1 MAVVRTELVPLA
13 PAPGFHGRRGL
24 SWGIGSRA
32 AARRTPAVTTGA
44 TARGRLDA
52 LLDRYEAPL
61 YDYVARLTGDVGV
74 AARVTGDLLA
84 AAALA
89 PPSLGAPGSPAGERR
104 TAVWLF
110 ARATA
115 RCTARPRWGA
125 SWPGPLAALGRAAA
139 RAARLPAHS
148 GGSRPA
154 PGAPRPARPARV
166 RDARFVLESLPPAQ
180 RACVLLREHHGFA
193 YDEIAEVLRT
203 SRPAVAALLA
213 GAREEIC
220 R

>member
-1 MAVVRTELVPLA
+1 
-13 PAPGFHGRRGL
+13 
-24 SWGIGSRA
+24 
-32 AARRTPAVTTGA
+32 VTTGA
-44 TARGRLDA
+44 TARDRLDA

-89 PPSLGAPGSPAGERR
+89 PPSPEAPGTPAGERR

-115 RCTARPRWGA
+115 RCTGRPRWGA

-139 RAARLPAHS
+139 RAAHLPARS
-148 GGSRPA
+148 GSSPSSRAA
-154 PGAPRPARPARV
+154 PGAPRPARPARA

-193 YDEIAEVLRT
+193 YDEIAEVLGT

-213 GAREEIC
+213 GAREELF

>member
-1 MAVVRTELVPLA
+1 
-13 PAPGFHGRRGL
+13 
-24 SWGIGSRA
+24 
-32 AARRTPAVTTGA
+32 VTTGA

-61 YDYVARLTGDVGV
+61 YDYVARLTGDAEA

-89 PPSLGAPGSPAGERR
+89 APSPVAPGSPAGDRQ

-115 RCTARPRWGA
+115 RCTGRPRWGA
-125 SWPGPLAALGRAAA
+125 WWPGPLAVLGRAAA
-139 RAARLPAHS
+139 HAARAVRRPAHS
-148 GGSRPA
+148 GGSEA
-154 PGAPRPARPARV
+154 SPGAPRSAGPARV
-166 RDARFVLESLPPAQ
+166 RDARLVLESLPPAQ

-193 YDEIAEVLRT
+193 YDEIAAALGT
-203 SRPAVAALLA
+203 SRADVATLLA
-213 GAREEIC
+213 GAREELF